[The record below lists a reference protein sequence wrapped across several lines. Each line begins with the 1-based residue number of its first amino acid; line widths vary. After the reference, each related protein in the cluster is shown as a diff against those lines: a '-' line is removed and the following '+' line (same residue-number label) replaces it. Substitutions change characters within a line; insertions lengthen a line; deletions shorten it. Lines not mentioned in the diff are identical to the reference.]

1 MINAKLT
8 GIPDMRSELAGI
20 VPKLRARALRNALA
34 AGGRVV
40 RNAARAKTP
49 TLRPSHPS
57 VLLGRRTSGLVRK
70 ALSVRTSKRARAAGD
85 VGVYVNVRPAKGGAR
100 GAKSARDPF
109 YWQWLNFGW
118 TPASGRR
125 GKAGRKQRRAEL
137 RRGVPRQ
144 IRGARFLEAG
154 AAVLPQALT
163 TFSKAI
169 GPQIQKL
176 NVRRAPTP

>member
-8 GIPDMRSELAGI
+8 GIPDVRSELAGI
-20 VPKLRARALRNALA
+20 VPKLRTRALRNALA

-49 TLRPSHPS
+49 TLRPGHPA
-57 VLLGRRTSGLVRK
+57 VLRGRRSAGTVRK

-85 VGVYVNVRPAKGGAR
+85 VGVYVNVRPAKAGQRGAR
-100 GAKSARDPF
+100 SPRDPF

-125 GKAGRKQRRAEL
+125 GKAGRKKRRADL

-154 AAVLPQALT
+154 AAVLPQALAV
-163 TFSKAI
+163 FSRTI
-169 GPQIQKL
+169 GPQIQRL